1 MTTPKRNIEQQ
12 LAALDGT
19 MQLLRQVRE
28 ALVEL
33 QEAPDAAAAHQR
45 KCVANLKGHFFTE
58 RNCEAPRG

>member
-33 QEAPDAAAAHQR
+33 QEAPPAPGMVRFAHY
-45 KCVANLKGHFFTE
+45 TE
-58 RNCEAPRG
+58 RNCEAPRE